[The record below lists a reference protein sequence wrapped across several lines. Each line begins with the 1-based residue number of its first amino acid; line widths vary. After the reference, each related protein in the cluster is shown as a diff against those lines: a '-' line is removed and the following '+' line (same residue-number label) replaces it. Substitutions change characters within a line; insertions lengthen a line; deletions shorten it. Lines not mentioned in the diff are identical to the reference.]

1 MNKLIFALIVLLAST
16 FGATA
21 TQIIGPI
28 VSLEIQAGA
37 VLGSGLTS
45 PLARQDIYLLSEDA
59 SEVVRPVI
67 EDYKSEASIRKT
79 AEVLVRH
86 VRANQKI
93 VPFVATFPALWCDPA
108 AADNS
113 TVRKAA
119 DRIRTVCYAF
129 NRMIVAKITTDV
141 WGNGRIANVRPGQYF
156 VFCHGVI
163 GPIQLAWS
171 LPIDI
176 TENSKLIL
184 DNRNAAAIDSTS
196 EV

>member
-1 MNKLIFALIVLLAST
+1 
-16 FGATA
+16 
-21 TQIIGPI
+21 
-28 VSLEIQAGA
+28 
-37 VLGSGLTS
+37 
-45 PLARQDIYLLSEDA
+45 LSEDA

-67 EDYKSEASIRKT
+67 EDYKFEA
-79 AEVLVRH
+79 
-86 VRANQKI
+86 
-93 VPFVATFPALWCDPA
+93 FPALWCDPA

-119 DRIRTVCYAF
+119 DRIRTVCDAF

-141 WGNGRIANVRPGQYF
+141 WGNGRFASIRTGKYF

-163 GPIQLAWS
+163 GPNQLAWS
-171 LPIDI
+171 LPIGI

-196 EV
+196 EF